1 MNSELK
7 QAILPLSVIGIVAA
21 VFVLLTS
28 QKSQAP
34 TPHVP
39 TVNEDSAGRTIMLH
53 TSNWKF
59 SPNTIKLKKGENVSL
74 HLMGIQG
81 NHGVSI
87 PGLGVNQKMGQ
98 GDSSLVKIPTDK
110 TGTYPFHCNVSC
122 GPGHAYMEGTII
134 IE

>member
-1 MNSELK
+1 
-7 QAILPLSVIGIVAA
+7 
-21 VFVLLTS
+21 
-28 QKSQAP
+28 
-34 TPHVP
+34 
-39 TVNEDSAGRTIMLH
+39 MLH

-87 PGLGVNQKMGQ
+87 PGLGVNKVMKQ
-98 GDSSLVKIPTDK
+98 GSSELVKIPTDI
-110 TGTYPFHCNVSC
+110 TGTFPFHCNVSC
-122 GPGHAYMEGTII
+122 GPGHGDMEGTII